1 MKLGLYWSY
10 ATRSLIRGGQRTVLA
25 IFCVAVGVMAIVA
38 LQLVGLS
45 VNQALIGNIVEANGG
60 DIRLS
65 ADLAPLRQRDLA
77 FFDRLKQQGSITD
90 YATAYDPGGTITLP
104 TGEEETFSFI
114 VVSSNFPLVG
124 QANFIAPSHNLTFQS
139 IVTGNHVAMSSTVFN
154 ALNAH
159 IGSTY
164 RVKTLDGRFVP
175 ITVAAEFQ
183 EDGVFRGPQIFISQA
198 ALNATP
204 GPRGLTEP
212 AQYGTIYMT
221 VPTSNLNSVKAQL
234 SQQFP
239 SARVITATDL
249 LKQRQTQVDQIR
261 LFLHI
266 VGLLALFIGGIG
278 IINTMQVL
286 LRRRQI
292 EIAML
297 KTTGY
302 RQVDLYTLFGLE
314 AALLGIVGGIVGTL
328 VGLGISYLVR
338 SVVERA
344 FFINLPIVLDA
355 LTLASGLLI
364 GLATALI
371 FGLLPIVQ
379 ASQVRPLS
387 VLRELNER
395 RQISSWLITIVL
407 LVILSLLFVALAAVI
422 LGDVVTA
429 VIAVYGGAG
438 VIFSL
443 ALGFGLLVLAVSRLP
458 VYEKPRPRM
467 LLWILLAIGITL
479 LSVLALVALFLLGQA
494 ASALAT
500 RAGNSLIGTY
510 VLVVLGGM
518 GIVLVGGALVYLLAT
533 IVNGVVVFTP
543 RSWKTAVML
552 AYRNLGRQRVR
563 TTTTLTALFVGVF
576 AIGLVLILGQG
587 IKDAINTTLSTL
599 FTHNVFVVVSPNQ
612 KQAVQDQ
619 LVSLRGIDSSKTQ
632 VNPVVPQV
640 YPILVAGRDINTILR
655 SVRKTDKIDKGDI
668 VGDLTNIE
676 GFDVGGGKSN
686 LPTITLKIGRNLQ
699 LTDAGTNAVVLSSEL
714 EQSPVKLRVGDTIVV
729 QSVDGSVTRI
739 LKVVGFFDSSMPM
752 GNPNFS
758 GILADTTVAEQL
770 GGSQALEV
778 FSLKVDP
785 AQVPTLRKH
794 LNQAVPNAII
804 LSVVDIDTLVNQVLN
819 NLIIMLTTLA
829 SLAMVAGLIIIANAV
844 ALAMLERRRE
854 IGILKSVGHTSRSI
868 LATVLIENGLVGL
881 LGSLVA
887 MLLAVGAITALSR
900 FVFHTELAIGLS
912 LVALIIALTS
922 LVTMV
927 VATLVAWSAVRVRP
941 LDVLRYE

>member
-221 VPTSNLNSVKAQL
+221 VPASNLNSVKAQL

-302 RQVDLYTLFGLE
+302 RQVDLYT
-314 AALLGIVGGIVGTL
+314 
-328 VGLGISYLVR
+328 
-338 SVVERA
+338 
-344 FFINLPIVLDA
+344 
-355 LTLASGLLI
+355 LI

-458 VYEKPRPRM
+458 VYERPRPRM

-619 LVSLRGIDSSKTQ
+619 LVSLRCIDSSKTQ

-686 LPTITLKIGRNLQ
+686 LPMITLKIGRNLQ

-912 LVALIIALTS
+912 LVALIIAATS
-922 LVTMV
+922 IVTML
-927 VATLVAWSAVRVRP
+927 VAMLVAWGAVRVRP

>member
-77 FFDRLKQQGSITD
+77 FFDRLKQQGSITA

-114 VVSSNFPLVG
+114 VISSNFPLVG

-204 GPRGLTEP
+204 GPKGLTEP

-221 VPTSNLNSVKAQL
+221 VPASNLNSVKAQL

-379 ASQVRPLS
+379 ASQVRPLA

-395 RQISSWLITIVL
+395 RQVSSRLITIVL
-407 LVILSLLFVALAAVI
+407 LVILSLLFVALAAAI

-458 VYEKPRPRM
+458 VYERPRPRM
-467 LLWILLAIGITL
+467 LLWMLLAIGITL

-494 ASALAT
+494 ASAFAT

-533 IVNGVVVFTP
+533 IVNCVVVFTP

-640 YPILVAGRDINTILR
+640 YPILVAGRDINVILR

-668 VGDLTNIE
+668 VGDLTSIE

-686 LPTITLKIGRNLQ
+686 LPTITLKTGRNLQ

-739 LKVVGFFDSSMPM
+739 LKIVGFFDSSMPM
-752 GNPNFS
+752 GNPNFA

-900 FVFHTELAIGLS
+900 FVFHTELAIGPS

-927 VATLVAWSAVRVRP
+927 VATLVAWGAVRVRP